1 MVLCASVLRSWVQYL
16 VRELRAHNMAKN
28 KIKLKKN
35 ELMKMEVSLKH
46 LRLIDAQDTFI
57 CL

>member
-1 MVLCASVLRSWVQYL
+1 
-16 VRELRAHNMAKN
+16 MAKN